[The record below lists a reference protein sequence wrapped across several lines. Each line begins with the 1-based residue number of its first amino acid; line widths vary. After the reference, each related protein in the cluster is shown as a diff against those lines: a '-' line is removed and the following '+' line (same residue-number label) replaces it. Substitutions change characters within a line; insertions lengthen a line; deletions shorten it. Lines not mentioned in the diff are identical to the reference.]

1 MMATSRKKVDMT
13 NVELAP
19 NPGISETSIFS
30 SMLHYR
36 IGGPKAKELIART
49 DL

>member
-30 SMLHYR
+30 SML
-36 IGGPKAKELIART
+36 GGPKAKELIART